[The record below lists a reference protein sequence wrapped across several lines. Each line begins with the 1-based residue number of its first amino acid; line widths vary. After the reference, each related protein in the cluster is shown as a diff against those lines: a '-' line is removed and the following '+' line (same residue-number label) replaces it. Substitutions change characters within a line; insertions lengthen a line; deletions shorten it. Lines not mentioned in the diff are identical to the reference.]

1 MKSRITVAAI
11 IAVVAFFSLLYMTF
25 EEAGNDKKMQKSVAQ
40 KLRVGF
46 ILLSDTADNGC
57 NEAHY

>member
-25 EEAGNDKKMQKSVAQ
+25 EEAGNDKKM
-40 KLRVGF
+40 
-46 ILLSDTADNGC
+46 
-57 NEAHY
+57 